1 MRPTFSDFT
10 SFGRGVQH

>member
-10 SFGRGVQH
+10 SFGRRVQH